1 MSDLIVALREAWARR
16 GDLPSTEPMLRAC
29 DGVGDGLPGLY
40 IDRLGSLALVHLHE
54 GSPIEEAALGACAEV
69 LLPLYGVQTIYL
81 RVHYDDPRRSAEAGA
96 RLLSGVRREATWVHE
111 GSLELLVQP
120 ELNVNGGIFLDMREV
135 RRQLGRTCR
144 ELQVLNT
151 FCFTGSLGLAAFAGG
166 AREVVQVDISKSILA
181 WARENF
187 ARNATRGQGKM
198 RFIEEDCRAFLRREV
213 RRLERGRSPY
223 DLIILDPPSFGSSG
237 GVTFSLERDL
247 PELLDLAVAL
257 LGPGGRLLATMNN
270 RGFSR
275 SELEVAMR
283 GAAGIRQRLIER
295 MTPLRPSEIDFT
307 SPPED
312 SIAMRGVLA
321 TLR

>member
-1 MSDLIVALREAWARR
+1 MSDLIAALRVAWAQR

-40 IDRLGSLALVHLHE
+40 IDRLGSLAVVHLHE
-54 GSPIEEAALGACAEV
+54 GSPIEEAALGACADV

-81 RVHYDDPRRSAEAGA
+81 RVHYDDPRRSARAGA
-96 RLLSGVRREATWVHE
+96 RLLGGVRCEATWVHE
-111 GSLELLVQP
+111 GRLELLVQP

-166 AREVVQVDISKSILA
+166 AREVVQVDISKSILG

-187 ARNATRGQGKM
+187 QRNATRGQGKM

-213 RRLERGRSPY
+213 RRLERVRSPY
-223 DLIILDPPSFGSSG
+223 VLIILDPPSFGSSG

-270 RGFSR
+270 RRFPR
-275 SELEVAMR
+275 SELEAAVHR
-283 GAAGIRQRLIER
+283 AAGVCQRVIESVTALQPPR
-295 MTPLRPSEIDFT
+295 TDFT
-307 SPPED
+307 SSSED
-312 SIAMRGVLA
+312 STAMRGVLVS
-321 TLR
+321 LR